1 MFSITLPLLAGDAL
15 CLSSSASLKQLVFA
29 YICCGIIYGIKLIK
43 KSMLF
48 RKEDCCERKFYTSA
62 CPYSIQPA

>member
-15 CLSSSASLKQLVFA
+15 LEWQCILKQLVFA
-29 YICCGIIYGIKLIK
+29 YICCGIIYGINLIK
-43 KSMLF
+43 KSMFF

>member
-1 MFSITLPLLAGDAL
+1 MFSITCCYWQVMLLLEWQCILKATGV
-15 CLSSSASLKQLVFA
+15 CLYLLWYNIWYKFN
-29 YICCGIIYGIKLIK
+29 K

>member
-1 MFSITLPLLAGDAL
+1 MFSITLPLLAGDAF
-15 CLSSSASLKQLVFA
+15 SASLKQLVFA